1 MKCRETITFIN
12 EKTMLLLAL
21 QAGFGGFI
29 VKTLIMAL
37 VLMGAAYLL
46 EGVDIKDF
54 TRAVILAIVLSILN
68 ATIGRL
74 LDFVTTPLR
83 WLTLGLFSIIVD
95 AVVLM
100 IAAHFLKGFTIKNL
114 SWAIL
119 MAVIVSLAN
128 VILHFN

>member
-1 MKCRETITFIN
+1 
-12 EKTMLLLAL
+12 MLLLAV

-29 VKTLIMAL
+29 IKTLMMAL

-46 EGVDIKDF
+46 SGVEIKDF
-54 TRAVILAIVLSILN
+54 TRAIILAIVLSLLN

-74 LDFVTTPLR
+74 LDFITTPLR

-119 MAVIVSLAN
+119 MAVLVSLAN
-128 VILHFN
+128 VILHFE

>member
-1 MKCRETITFIN
+1 
-12 EKTMLLLAL
+12 
-21 QAGFGGFI
+21 
-29 VKTLIMAL
+29 
-37 VLMGAAYLL
+37 
-46 EGVDIKDF
+46 
-54 TRAVILAIVLSILN
+54 
-68 ATIGRL
+68 L